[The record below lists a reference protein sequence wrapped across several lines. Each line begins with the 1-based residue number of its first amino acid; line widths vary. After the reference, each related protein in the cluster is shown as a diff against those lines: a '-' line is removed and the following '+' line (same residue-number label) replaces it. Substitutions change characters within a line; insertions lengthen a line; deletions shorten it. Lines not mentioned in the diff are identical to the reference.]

1 MKKIIV
7 SALLIAVLAAS
18 ALGQNMMDAL
28 RLSENNYYG
37 TARSLGLGNAVTAL
51 GGDLGSIGINPAG
64 SAVNN
69 FSQFTISPG
78 LSAFINGAAYN
89 GNPSA
94 KTSYDA
100 SLMRYRTKFTLPEF
114 SGTMTIKTGR
124 RSGVKTITFGI
135 IGNATNYY
143 TDDMEANGNTDK
155 TSYLGELAA
164 YATAKGL
171 DAAILDRADYV
182 NSVYP
187 YTWDAI
193 VGYKSGM
200 IATFGG
206 SNTQYV
212 GSTEKIYEG
221 NVIETAGMLQQN
233 YGRRRTGN
241 KTDLIINGGVNISD
255 FLYLGANIGIVS
267 ISSKFSS
274 YYKEAGDLNNPN
286 FDIDF
291 GGGNKARFS
300 DFRFRQ
306 TINMDGSGIYGK
318 FGFILRPTE
327 NLRLGA
333 AVQTPVGTYIKE
345 TYQCAGETHFD
356 NSKFDSSAQS
366 TEGVYEYRLLS
377 PYRVNAGAA
386 FTFGYGLVSL
396 DYEMCDYGAMRYR
409 EVNYGGGGG
418 FNDVNKDIENRMG
431 IAHTIRLGAEIKAS
445 QYFAFRAGYNFG
457 TTPERYYENNVR
469 KTPEIY
475 THAASLGMG
484 YSSKGSF
491 FWDIAGRYIQKPNEF
506 FYPYENYIKGTDS
519 PEILVSHKVVDIVM
533 TFGWRF

>member
-7 SALLIAVLAAS
+7 SALLIAVLAYS

-51 GGDLGSIGINPAG
+51 GGDLGSIGMNPAG

-78 LSAFINGAAYN
+78 ISTFINGASYN
-89 GNPSA
+89 GNPSNQS
-94 KTSYDA
+94 SYDPEF
-100 SLMRYRTKFTLPEF
+100 MRYRTRFALPEL
-114 SGTMTIKTGR
+114 SGTMTINTGR

-143 TDDMEANGNTDK
+143 TDDMEARGKTDK
-155 TSYLGELAA
+155 TSYLGELAS
-164 YATAKGL
+164 YATSKGL
-171 DAAILDRADYV
+171 DATILDKADYV

-221 NVIETAGMLQQN
+221 NVIKTAGMLQQN
-233 YGRRRTGN
+233 YGRRRAGN
-241 KTDLIINGGVNISD
+241 KTDLIINGGLNISD

-267 ISSKFSS
+267 VSSRFSS
-274 YYKEAGDLNNPN
+274 YYKEAGDLENPN

-306 TINMDGSGIYGK
+306 TINMEGSGIYGK
-318 FGFILRPTE
+318 FGFIIRPME

-333 AVQTPVGTYIKE
+333 AIQTPVGMYIKD

-356 NSKFDSSAQS
+356 KSNFDSSAQS
-366 TEGVYEYRLLS
+366 TEGIYEYRLLS

-386 FTFGYGLVSL
+386 LTFGRGLVSL
-396 DYEMCDYGAMRYR
+396 DYEMCDYSAMKYS
-409 EVNYGGGGG
+409 EANYGAGG
-418 FNDVNKDIENRMG
+418 FDNVNKEIKDGMG
-431 IAHTIRLGAEIKAS
+431 IAHTIRLGAEVKANPYLS
-445 QYFAFRAGYNFG
+445 FRAGYNLG
-457 TTPERYYENNVR
+457 TSPERYYENNVR
-469 KTPEIY
+469 KTPEAY
-475 THAASLGMG
+475 THSFTLGMG
-484 YSSKGSF
+484 YSSQGSF
-491 FWDIAGRYIQKPNEF
+491 FWDIAGRYMQKPNEF
-506 FYPYENYIKGTDS
+506 FYPYGNYIKDTAS